1 MRNFTVG
8 PVEMSDNTRE
18 IGKNQIPYFRTTEFS
33 KIMLEN
39 EKYIKKFS
47 KTTDDSR
54 AVFLTGSG
62 TAAMEAVVMNMF
74 DENDK
79 LLVVNGGTFGK
90 RFVSICEVHQLQ
102 YTEIK
107 IDFGKVL
114 TKDDLEQYDNKGYTG
129 FIVNI
134 HETSTGVLYDL
145 NLIAEFCKRNNI
157 FLAIDAI
164 SSFLADPFDMV
175 SNNVGVMITGSQKA
189 LACPPGVSIVVLSP
203 EALERVNKNKSKCMY
218 LDLKLALKYAE
229 DGQTPFTP
237 AIGILM
243 QINERLKEIENNGG
257 VEKEVERVANQA
269 KDFRDKIKDL
279 PFEIASK
286 SLSNAVTPLH
296 PKNVTA
302 YEVFSILKDEYGIW
316 IGPNAGDLKD
326 KIFRVGHI
334 GALNKD
340 DNDILINALKDM
352 QKRGLI

>member
-8 PVEMSDNTRE
+8 PVEMNEE
-18 IGKNQIPYFRTTEFS
+18 IRKIGSEQVPYFRTKEFS

-39 EKYIKKFS
+39 EQYMKKFAKAS
-47 KTTDDSR
+47 DDSKV
-54 AVFLTGSG
+54 VFLTGSG

-74 DENDK
+74 NENDK
-79 LLVVNGGTFGK
+79 LLVVNGGAFGK
-90 RFVSICEVHQLQ
+90 RFVSICETHELQ

-114 TKDDLEQYDNKGYTG
+114 TKEDLEQYENKGYTG

-145 NLIAEFCKRNNI
+145 NLISEFCKRNNI

-164 SSFLADPFDMV
+164 SSFLADSFDMIK
-175 SNNVGVMITGSQKA
+175 SNVGVMITGSQKA

-203 EALERVNKNKSKCMY
+203 EAVERVNNNKSKCMY
-218 LDLKLALKYAE
+218 LDLKLAMKYAE

-243 QINERLKEIENNGG
+243 QINAKLKEIEKNGG
-257 VEKEVERVANQA
+257 VDAEVKRTENQA
-269 KDFRDKIKDL
+269 KDFREKIKDL

-296 PKNVTA
+296 PLNSTA
-302 YEVFSILKDEYGIW
+302 YKVFEILKEEYGIW
-316 IGPNAGDLKD
+316 IGPNGGDLKD

-334 GALNKD
+334 GALD
-340 DNDILINALKDM
+340 LRDNDILIDAFKDM